1 MKNNQNMKR
10 VIVDFSKLNNNI
22 LNLLVTKY
30 PDGYDDASTISF
42 KNQHNEIIECVEV
55 KTIDTI
61 YLVKVSKKL
70 VTAMEDF
77 EIVDHEN
84 LDLDIEA
91 LDN

>member
-1 MKNNQNMKR
+1 MKR
-10 VIVDFSKLNNNI
+10 VIVDYNKLNNDI

-30 PDGYDDASTISF
+30 PDGYDDSSIISF

-61 YLVKVSKKL
+61 YLVKISKKL

-77 EIVDHEN
+77 EIEDDN
-84 LDLDIEA
+84 LDIDIEA

>member
-1 MKNNQNMKR
+1 MKR
-10 VIVDFSKLNNNI
+10 VIVDFSKLNNDI

-30 PDGYDDASTISF
+30 PDGYGDGSIISF

-55 KTIDTI
+55 RTIDTI

-70 VTAMEDF
+70 VNAMEDF
-77 EIVDHEN
+77 EIEDDD

>member
-1 MKNNQNMKR
+1 MKR
-10 VIVDFSKLNNNI
+10 VIVDYSKLNNDI

-30 PDGYDDASTISF
+30 PDGYGDESIISF

-55 KTIDTI
+55 RTIDTI

-70 VTAMEDF
+70 VNAMQDF
-77 EIVDHEN
+77 EIEGDD
-84 LDLDIEA
+84 LDIDIEA